1 MIWYDMIWYLW
12 ICYALWLSR
21 FWWFNFSYC
30 SQFLKWHGLDPQKT
44 QQFLLQIWLERTQLK
59 KTKSGFFF
67 TWDFFCQQ
75 KKAVTSFGQDTHIT
89 ANVTAGM
96 LISGDTHAVGKN
108 TCDRCGPRLSPGNQC
123 FAFAIMCPNY
133 LRKPYGNPMESPFD
147 GSNTA
152 DGLETILVLW
162 REKWPPRV
170 FVKEV

>member
-1 MIWYDMIWYLW
+1 MIWYLW

-21 FWWFNFSYC
+21 FWWFKFSYC
-30 SQFLKWHGLDPQKT
+30 SQCLKWHGLDLQKNST
-44 QQFLLQIWLERTQLK
+44 TSPPNLAGKNSIKEIK
-59 KTKSGFFF
+59 ISFFHMRNL
-67 TWDFFCQQ
+67 CQQ

-133 LRKPYGNPMESPFD
+133 LRKPYWNPMESPFD